1 MRLTLQTQLFPDAEQ
16 ARKLAVT
23 ISAFNAAANWL
34 AGEALALRSAN
45 KVELQ
50 HLHYET
56 LRERFG
62 LSAQMAV
69 RCIAEVC
76 GAYRR
81 DKSKRPRFRQFAA
94 VPYDQ
99 RLMSFKGSDRV
110 SLLTLEGRVIV
121 PLVMG
126 QYQRER
132 LGKKYG
138 QCDLVR
144 RRDGKWF
151 LLVTVEV
158 AEQTPAARAD
168 FLGADFGLYNLA
180 TDSDGDFHTDTE
192 VEQTRRHYQ
201 KVRRSLQRKAAKV
214 KRAGKRPKSVRR
226 KLKALSGRE
235 RRFKKNTNQE
245 IAKGLVEKAIDTRR
259 GIALEELKGIRESS
273 RFRQS
278 QRDRQSKWAF
288 AELRAFVEYK
298 ARLAEVKVLAVNP
311 RNTSQ
316 MCSQCGYLA
325 SANRERRF
333 IFLCRGCGYFNHA
346 DVNAAINIAR
356 AAVVMQ
362 REASEKAVA

>member
-1 MRLTLQTQLFPDAEQ
+1 MQLTLQTQLFPDLEQ
-16 ARKLAVT
+16 QRKLAAT
-23 ISAFNAAANWL
+23 ISAFNTAANWL

-50 HLHYET
+50 QLHYST
-56 LRERFG
+56 LRARFG
-62 LSAQMAV
+62 LSSQMAV

-99 RLMSFKGSDRV
+99 RLMSFKGEDRV

-132 LGKKYG
+132 WSEKYG

-158 AEQTPAARAD
+158 EEKTLTPRAE
-168 FLGADFGLYNLA
+168 FLGVDFGLYNLA
-180 TDSDGDFHTDTE
+180 TDSDGKTHTDIE
-192 VEQTRRHYQ
+192 VEQRRQHYQ

-214 KRAGKRPKSVRR
+214 KRAGQRPKSIRR

-235 RRFKKNTNQE
+235 RRFKKNTNHE
-245 IAKGLVEKAIDTRR
+245 IAKELVERATDTRR
-259 GIALEELKGIRESS
+259 GIALEDLKGIREST

-278 QRDRQSKWAF
+278 QRDR
-288 AELRAFVEYK
+288 
-298 ARLAEVKVLAVNP
+298 
-311 RNTSQ
+311 
-316 MCSQCGYLA
+316 
-325 SANRERRF
+325 
-333 IFLCRGCGYFNHA
+333 H
-346 DVNAAINIAR
+346 
-356 AAVVMQ
+356 
-362 REASEKAVA
+362 